1 MAWRIARVGS
11 GRVVSGQS
19 EATYI
24 DASKIGVPGGV
35 TPLDAEGKIPAA
47 YNRMASETADRF
59 EEVESQIA
67 AIGTGS
73 AGPQGPA
80 GPTGAQGTTGAQGA
94 TGAKGDTGNTGPAG
108 PTGPQGAKGDAGNAG
123 AAGSTG
129 AQGATGPTGLTG
141 NTGPQGPIGLTGA
154 TGEVGPT
161 GPQGPIGLTGAAGSA
176 GAAGATGA
184 QGPQGVQG
192 ATGSQ
197 GVDGVRTATTA
208 FGYSTGA
215 GGTVTQATSKSTA
228 VTLNKLTGEVTMAG
242 TALAAATIVSFTL
255 NNSTAAVGDH
265 VLATHHATGTFGAY
279 GIAARVTGAG
289 VITVSIRN
297 NSAASLS
304 EAIVVKFSI
313 IKAVAA

>member
-11 GRVVSGQS
+11 AVLPSGQA
-19 EATYI
+19 ERTYI

-47 YNRMASETADRF
+47 FNRMAPDTAERF

-67 AIGTGS
+67 ELGPGL

-80 GPTGAQGTTGAQGA
+80 GPTGAQGAAGSQGA

-108 PTGPQGAKGDAGNAG
+108 PTGPQGIKGDTGNAG

-129 AQGATGPTGLTG
+129 AQGATGPTG

-154 TGEVGPT
+154 TGPT
-161 GPQGPIGLTGAAGSA
+161 GATGSTGAQGPIGLTGAD
-176 GAAGATGA
+176 GATGA
-184 QGPQGVQG
+184 QGPQGIQG

-197 GVDGVRTATTA
+197 GPAGVDGVRTATTA

-215 GGTVTQATSKSTA
+215 GGTVTQATSKATA
-228 VTLNKLTGEVTMAG
+228 VTLNKLTGEITMNAA
-242 TALAAATIVSFTL
+242 ALAAATIVSFTL

-279 GIAARVTGAG
+279 GIAARVTSAG